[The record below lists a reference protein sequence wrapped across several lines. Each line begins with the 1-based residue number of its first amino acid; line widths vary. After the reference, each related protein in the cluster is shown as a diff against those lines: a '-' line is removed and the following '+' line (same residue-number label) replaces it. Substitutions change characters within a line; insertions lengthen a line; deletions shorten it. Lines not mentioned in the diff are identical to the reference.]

1 MVPSRQHDGPTLT
14 AKLRILLADD
24 HQTVVEGLRMI
35 LDAQPDMQVVG
46 TIDDGKDVV
55 AEAVKTTADVVIMD
69 ISMPGVN
76 GLAATTRLTADY
88 PSARVLTLTRHA
100 DNGYLHQLMRA
111 GAAGYVLK
119 QSRPAE
125 LLHAIRAVATG
136 ATYLDTAMTA
146 PQPNG
151 RAASADA
158 AIAPAAALS
167 PRETEVLRLIAWGN
181 TNKEIASQLDLSVKT
196 VEAHK
201 ANGMRKLRMRG
212 RIDIVR
218 YALLQGWL
226 HQS

>member
-1 MVPSRQHDGPTLT
+1 MNP
-14 AKLRILLADD
+14 KLRILLADD
-24 HQTVVEGLRMI
+24 HETVREGLRMI
-35 LDAQPDMQVVG
+35 LNAQPDMQVVATVG
-46 TIDDGKDVV
+46 DGR
-55 AEAVKTTADVVIMD
+55 EAVAQAEKITPDVVIMD
-69 ISMPGVN
+69 ISMPGLN
-76 GLAATTRLTADY
+76 GLAATTQLMERC

-100 DNGYLHQLMRA
+100 DSSYLHQLMRA

-136 ATYLDTAMTA
+136 GKYLDASMTA
-146 PQPNG
+146 PVLSTYSKSVPTTPG
-151 RAASADA
+151 
-158 AIAPAAALS
+158 PEPTTPLS

-181 TNKEIASQLDLSVKT
+181 TNKEIAARLDLSVKT

-201 ANGMRKLRMRG
+201 ANGMRKLSMRG

-226 HQS
+226 HES

>member
-1 MVPSRQHDGPTLT
+1 MEASATMP

-24 HQTVVEGLRMI
+24 HETVREGLRMI
-35 LDAQPDMQVVG
+35 LNAQPDMQVVA
-46 TIDDGKDVV
+46 TASDGREAIAQ
-55 AEAVKTTADVVIMD
+55 AEQMTPDVVIMD
-69 ISMPGVN
+69 ISMPGLN
-76 GLAATTRLTADY
+76 GLAATMQLTERC
-88 PSARVLTLTRHA
+88 PGSKVLTLTRHA
-100 DNGYLHQLMRA
+100 DSSYMRQLLRA

-136 ATYLDTAMTA
+136 GKYLDTSITA
-146 PQPNG
+146 PVIGTFAKPMT
-151 RAASADA
+151 S
-158 AIAPAAALS
+158 PEPTTPLS

-181 TNKEIASQLDLSVKT
+181 TNKEIAARLDLSVKT

-201 ANGMRKLRMRG
+201 ANGMRKLGMRG

-226 HQS
+226 HES

>member
-1 MVPSRQHDGPTLT
+1 MT

-24 HQTVVEGLRMI
+24 HETVREGLRMI
-35 LDAQPDMQVVG
+35 LNAQPDMQVVATAG
-46 TIDDGKDVV
+46 DGH
-55 AEAVKTTADVVIMD
+55 EAVSQAERMTPDVVIMD
-69 ISMPGVN
+69 ISMPGLN
-76 GLAATTRLTADY
+76 GLAATVRLTERCPDAK
-88 PSARVLTLTRHA
+88 VLTLTRHA
-100 DNGYLHQLMRA
+100 DSSYLQQLLRA

-136 ATYLDTAMTA
+136 GKYLDSSMTA
-146 PQPNG
+146 P
-151 RAASADA
+151 AAGNDA
-158 AIAPAAALS
+158 KAAATPGPEPSTPLS

-181 TNKEIASQLDLSVKT
+181 TNKDIASRLDLSVKT

-201 ANGMRKLRMRG
+201 ANGMRKLNMRG

-226 HQS
+226 HES

>member
-1 MVPSRQHDGPTLT
+1 
-14 AKLRILLADD
+14 
-24 HQTVVEGLRMI
+24 MI

-46 TIDDGKDVV
+46 SIGNGKDAV
-55 AEAVKTTADVVIMD
+55 AEAVKTAPDVVIMD

-76 GLAATTRLTADY
+76 GLAATTQLTARF
-88 PSARVLTLTRHA
+88 PSAKVITLTRHS
-100 DNGYLHQLMRA
+100 DSSYLQQLMRA

-136 ATYLDTAMTA
+136 AKYLDAAMTA
-146 PQPNG
+146 P
-151 RAASADA
+151 AANSHA
-158 AIAPAAALS
+158 AKAAPAIEPAVPLS
-167 PRETEVLRLIAWGN
+167 PRETEVLRLISWGN
-181 TNKEIASQLDLSVKT
+181 TNKEIAARLDLSVKT

-201 ANGMRKLRMRG
+201 ANGMRKLGMRG

-226 HQS
+226 HET